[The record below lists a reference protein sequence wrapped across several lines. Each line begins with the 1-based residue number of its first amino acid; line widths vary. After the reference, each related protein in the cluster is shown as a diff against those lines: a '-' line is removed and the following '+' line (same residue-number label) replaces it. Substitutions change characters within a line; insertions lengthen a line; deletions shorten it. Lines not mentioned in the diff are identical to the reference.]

1 MLQRNKETGN
11 ILAGNELCGRGV
23 GDGSNGRLEEVSQRR
38 QLSPEIFAEPSMY
51 RRVQVILWSF
61 GSQNKDV
68 PIWNQQIPVQIQV

>member
-1 MLQRNKETGN
+1 MFFFGKNMHNYFDSTMLQRNKETGN

-51 RRVQVILWSF
+51 RRVQVIL
-61 GSQNKDV
+61 
-68 PIWNQQIPVQIQV
+68 